1 MHWWV
6 RTFGIFSK
14 WKQFFLGGG
23 ASLILIVCLLGLIQS
38 DVRAASC
45 GEWGR
50 IIFSGSQLEE
60 DNHNTWLDEWRR
72 TRTSTNTRT
81 RTIHGWRD
89 LDHRVKWSSLMFIRT
104 RLWCKELLFKFT
116 KYGALQTKLKNSV
129 LHNVV
134 DFQNSTMTECP
145 EPDYSDGNVSL
156 DYYFPPE
163 KNISIT
169 CPLPAPGQLEILIK
183 IRCKRLANNQRWSV
197 RFSFQNR
204 GSIFPIYKCYKLRW
218 QIQTQMKRQ
227 NQKQKQKQI
236 QIIPSIIIEGVLQAF
251 VAVLGIVGNITCVV
265 ILSRYDRIKILL

>member
-1 MHWWV
+1 MGPHIWYFFQMKPV
-6 RTFGIFSK
+6 FG
-14 WKQFFLGGG
+14 GR

-60 DNHNTWLDEWRR
+60 DNHNTWLDGRRR
-72 TRTSTNTRT
+72 TRKNTNVRT

-89 LDHRVKWSSLMFIRT
+89 LDHRLKWSSLMFIRT
-104 RLWCKELLFKFT
+104 RLWCKELLFKLT

-129 LHNVV
+129 FHNVV

-163 KNISIT
+163 SNYFPSEKNISIT

-183 IRCKRLANNQRWSV
+183 IRCKRLTTKRI
-197 RFSFQNR
+197 RK
-204 GSIFPIYKCYKLRW
+204 IFISK
-218 QIQTQMKRQ
+218 
-227 NQKQKQKQI
+227 
-236 QIIPSIIIEGVLQAF
+236 
-251 VAVLGIVGNITCVV
+251 
-265 ILSRYDRIKILL
+265 